1 MKHRLLFEVR
11 AETMAVHRGT
21 LHVDGAGASGFTVRH
36 ADGTPYGAS
45 PSFAATDVA
54 RRVAG
59 MLEHMGFKPSRA
71 RALVDVAMQRVPPD
85 EVAVVLRAALSAS

>member
-1 MKHRLLFEVR
+1 
-11 AETMAVHRGT
+11 
-21 LHVDGAGASGFTVRH
+21 
-36 ADGTPYGAS
+36 
-45 PSFAATDVA
+45 
-54 RRVAG
+54 